1 MKSRIAVSILSLSL
15 AVLSLLL
22 GGCYGK
28 EPVPEDLS
36 GGCETSFMD
45 NDGGFFSENSLR

>member
-28 EPVPEDLS
+28 EPVSDDVS
-36 GGCETSFMD
+36 GGCETSSAD
-45 NDGGFFSENSLR
+45 NRSGLFSESPL